1 MSTKHWWNASK
12 MVHLKASEFFMCSII
27 HFISDRPILKWH
39 HIWLENLAVSF
50 VCNACTNTYVSLCFE
65 TRLFPNLRQEPMTVT
80 YFICLSWRVDE
91 NSMIKSILYLCK
103 FCFRVSSHC
112 VWSFMLSSLL
122 VRSFIL
128 RRLLHDL
135 TISSQNRRKFWHW
148 NDINIEEQM
157 YGTLYPVSLDTSSFY
172 K

>member
-1 MSTKHWWNASK
+1 MPARWCTWKLLNSSCTPSFTSYLIVLYSTG
-12 MVHLKASEFFMCSII
+12 IT
-27 HFISDRPILKWH
+27 R
-39 HIWLENLAVSF
+39 LENLAVSF
-50 VCNACTNTYVSLCFE
+50 VCNACANTYVSLCFE

-91 NSMIKSILYLCK
+91 NSTIKSILYLCK

-148 NDINIEEQM
+148 NDINIEAQM
-157 YGTLYPVSLDTSSFY
+157 YGTLYPISLDTSSFY